1 MHPITGA
8 PPATLCYLSGEPS
21 AIRDGGT
28 DASGRGFIFGDG
40 IREYLPSFQLGQP
53 LCSEEHMARL
63 EELASIV
70 APGGQAIGNGRPN
83 PIYDSLYKACKQVKV
98 RNAQKHGAPA

>member
-8 PPATLCYLSGEPS
+8 PPATLCYLSGEHS
-21 AIRDGGT
+21 AIRDGGA
-28 DASGRGFIFGDG
+28 DASGRGLILGDG
-40 IREYLPSFQLGQP
+40 IREYVPSFHLRQP
-53 LCSEEHMARL
+53 FRSGEHMARL

-70 APGGQAIGNGRPN
+70 APGVQAIGNGRPN
-83 PIYDSLYKACKQVKV
+83 PIYDSLYEACKQAKV